1 MPQWKWFVDYATV
14 GNRIWLAW
22 DDNFIDVDVL
32 SLGPQLIHAR
42 AMLRSLHELV
52 MITIIYGANEV
63 ADRRDLWVSLEA
75 LALNCVDIPWMVG
88 RDFNAGEWFT
98 WNNCSASPR
107 NLWKRLDRI
116 LINDSWVM
124 RFPSLSYS
132 CLTPRTSDHSPM
144 VIAGDAQ
151 RQFGA
156 ETLKPIFRAMRRE
169 KGDLSHNVQL
179 AKGFLDMAQQLVS
192 LNRHEE
198 LYLFLEHCCRLVYA
212 KAAKMEQNMLQQRA
226 KMQWMKEEDQ
236 CTCVFFRKIAHRRAV
251 KRVIQIND
259 AHGTTHTDLNV
270 VSEEFVSYFQALL
283 GGNRRREVL
292 NLRFLRPWA
301 QHIVEEDETV
311 QLIKPFTAEDVK
323 RAMFNI
329 AEDKAPGPDGHRAIL
344 DFFNTGKLLKQVN
357 CTLLAVIPK
366 VHSPITV
373 ADFRPSSCCNVLY
386 KVIVKFL
393 VQRLSVV
400 LGKLVSPCQ
409 VAFIPGRSIGDN
421 IMIAQELFTGYK
433 QKRLPPRC
441 AQELFTGYKQKCL
454 PPRCA
459 LKVDIRKAYDTVDE
473 LEWKT
478 PRFFYGFA
486 RAAPRRSSLTI
497 SLCPSHGSFADD
509 VLLFSRAKVDSV
521 RMFKDGLERFGD
533 WSRLRLNAQKSHL
546 ILSRAAQGLKE
557 ELLTMLQF
565 QEGQLP
571 MRYLGLPLISS
582 RLLISDCL
590 PLLNKIEARIAG
602 WERLA
607 LSYAGRVQI
616 IKSVLSSHSIYWASA
631 FILPKR
637 VINEIEKRLWKF
649 LWKGTGSSRY
659 AKVAWKEVCK
669 AKDDGG
675 QGLKDIGILNRAL
688 MCKKLCDV
696 IRCNR
701 TSIWVDWLHQGR
713 LQDASIWT
721 ISDNRGSWG
730 WRKLIRLRQWL
741 RSEVVYRIGDGEDFY
756 LWRDPWSCGLSFTR
770 ILHALPIIHGGNDRI
785 MQRFPGNAITTQTL
799 YHLFDPPGP
808 KVGWSLLLSGP
819 LKIPRHMF
827 ILWLAIQEKL
837 ATTDKQWLSH
847 LEGCVLCNEDDLET
861 HTHLFFQCHYSRRCL
876 TAIRQTIRFLW
887 PNKEWKLDIEWASR
901 KWRGKHIINMTLLAL
916 LGSYVY
922 HIWRERNLRRFKH
935 TARTPVTLTSLIIED
950 VRLQIL
956 SINLPNSVSTSAL
969 YRLWRIH
976 WPIEREHSL

>member
-329 AEDKAPGPDGHRAIL
+329 AEDKAPGPDGYSSG
-344 DFFNTGKLLKQVN
+344 FFKATW
-357 CTLLAVIPK
+357 
-366 VHSPITV
+366 PIV
-373 ADFRPSSCCNVLY
+373 GDE
-386 KVIVKFL
+386 VIVKFL

-459 LKVDIRKAYDTVDE
+459 LKVDIRKAYDTVE
-473 LEWKT
+473 
-478 PRFFYGFA
+478 
-486 RAAPRRSSLTI
+486 
-497 SLCPSHGSFADD
+497 
-509 VLLFSRAKVDSV
+509 
-521 RMFKDGLERFGD
+521 
-533 WSRLRLNAQKSHL
+533 
-546 ILSRAAQGLKE
+546 
-557 ELLTMLQF
+557 
-565 QEGQLP
+565 
-571 MRYLGLPLISS
+571 
-582 RLLISDCL
+582 
-590 PLLNKIEARIAG
+590 
-602 WERLA
+602 
-607 LSYAGRVQI
+607 
-616 IKSVLSSHSIYWASA
+616 
-631 FILPKR
+631 
-637 VINEIEKRLWKF
+637 
-649 LWKGTGSSRY
+649 
-659 AKVAWKEVCK
+659 
-669 AKDDGG
+669 
-675 QGLKDIGILNRAL
+675 
-688 MCKKLCDV
+688 
-696 IRCNR
+696 
-701 TSIWVDWLHQGR
+701 
-713 LQDASIWT
+713 
-721 ISDNRGSWG
+721 
-730 WRKLIRLRQWL
+730 
-741 RSEVVYRIGDGEDFY
+741 
-756 LWRDPWSCGLSFTR
+756 
-770 ILHALPIIHGGNDRI
+770 
-785 MQRFPGNAITTQTL
+785 
-799 YHLFDPPGP
+799 
-808 KVGWSLLLSGP
+808 
-819 LKIPRHMF
+819 
-827 ILWLAIQEKL
+827 
-837 ATTDKQWLSH
+837 
-847 LEGCVLCNEDDLET
+847 
-861 HTHLFFQCHYSRRCL
+861 
-876 TAIRQTIRFLW
+876 
-887 PNKEWKLDIEWASR
+887 
-901 KWRGKHIINMTLLAL
+901 
-916 LGSYVY
+916 
-922 HIWRERNLRRFKH
+922 
-935 TARTPVTLTSLIIED
+935 
-950 VRLQIL
+950 
-956 SINLPNSVSTSAL
+956 
-969 YRLWRIH
+969 
-976 WPIEREHSL
+976 